1 MDYQNKQK
9 NRLGER
15 QTPNRETQTPRDFQ
29 PILTKLE
36 YKRKPK
42 WPLIIIAAI
51 AVIAG
56 VILVVHALDT
66 NNESKVD
73 SNTTSMNV
81 ASQSSESEI
90 QTTED
95 KYAFIYETT
104 TQEAQEAMDE
114 HGNLTEEA
122 AFPPEELAKVENFF
136 GPLPESDKKST
147 FEHKKIRGIY
157 VYDVNALDQYFAEI
171 EGTEVNTVILDVKES
186 WGLLYDSKLPLAT
199 ELDAIIE
206 HRDIKS
212 IFERCHEK
220 GLRVI
225 ARIVCFKDST
235 MAEKRPDLTI
245 ANESGTPIQFSLEG
259 GNTFAS
265 PYNQDVWQYLIDIAA
280 EVIELGADEIQFD
293 YIRFPSGGSVDG
305 SAAYFGNPEEVPEK
319 FSAINRFLQTAVIEI
334 QDKLNVPIGAD
345 LFSIIMTSEVD
356 GLAIGQNWQRI
367 GLTGINNI
375 CPMIYPSHYANAS
388 TGSLGNG
395 VGSYIGNGFYEA
407 PDLHAY
413 DVVKDAFVD
422 GMPAIE
428 QKGYAHIRPYLQAF
442 TASYLSPG
450 YYQEYLGPQIR
461 EQIQATYDAGFDE
474 WILWNVQTSYPAGT
488 FLPAEQ
494 SGLNEN

>member
-1 MDYQNKQK
+1 MDHQNNKK
-9 NRLGER
+9 NRLSEQ
-15 QTPNRETQTPRDFQ
+15 QTPNHEIPTQRDFQ

-42 WPLIIIAAI
+42 WPLIIVALIAI
-51 AVIAG
+51 ATCVFF
-56 VILVVHALDT
+56 VVRALQK
-66 NNESKVD
+66 NNVSKVD
-73 SNTTSMNV
+73 SYTTSNNV
-81 ASQSSESEI
+81 ASLPSESEI

-104 TQEAQEAMDE
+104 THEEQQVLDE
-114 HGNLTEEA
+114 DGNLTESA
-122 AFPPEELAKVENFF
+122 AFPPEELAKVENYF
-136 GPLPESDKKST
+136 GPLPTPDQKAT
-147 FEHKKIRGIY
+147 FEHEKIRGIY
-157 VYDVNALDQYFAEI
+157 VYDINALDQYFAEI
-171 EGTEVNTVILDVKES
+171 EGTEVNAVILDVKES
-186 WGLLYDSKLPLAT
+186 WGLLYDSKVPLAN

-206 HRDIKS
+206 HRDLKS
-212 IFERCHEK
+212 IFARCHEK

-265 PYNQDVWQYLIDIAA
+265 PYNQDVWQYLIDVAT
-280 EVIELGADEIQFD
+280 EVIDLGADEIQFD

-319 FSAINRFLQTAVIEI
+319 FSAINRFLQTAVVEI

-356 GLAIGQNWQRI
+356 GMAIGQNWQRI

-395 VGSYIGNGFYEA
+395 FGSFIGNGFYEA

-428 QKGYAHIRPYLQAF
+428 QEGYAHIRPYLQAF

-494 SGLNEN
+494 SGLSEN